1 MNFDDTIKFLDG
13 AMKYVPLLDIMGPK
27 RGNFES
33 IINEM
38 KKQIC
43 LLVEDKP
50 VYDFDRD
57 KITKDVKDT
66 AGFLRKMYLEI
77 PIDKNIIEFVKAYCI
92 LVTNWNNNILKDS
105 ELDKDFVF
113 LHRAYDGFLITEELF
128 TYSKYLI
135 EKINLMKDFSMPA
148 IELSKLYLNML
159 DEKNNGEENK
169 NG

>member
-27 RGNFES
+27 RGNFEG

-38 KKQIC
+38 KKQIS

-50 VYDFDRD
+50 VYEFDRE
-57 KITKDVKDT
+57 KMTIDVRDT
-66 AGFLRKMYLEI
+66 AGFLRKMYLEV
-77 PIDKNIIEFVKAYCI
+77 PVNKNIIEFVKAYCI
-92 LVTNWNNNILKDS
+92 LVTNWNQNILKDN
-105 ELDKDFVF
+105 ELDKDFSF

-135 EKINLMKDFSMPA
+135 EKINLMKDFSTPA
-148 IELSKLYLNML
+148 IELSRLYLNML
-159 DEKNNGEENK
+159 DEKNRQEENK
-169 NG
+169 DD